1 MMTLAF
7 LIYAVPLVLA
17 TVIALVFSI
26 RYYRSHRS
34 LRIFT
39 YYIFFSLLADIA
51 AFWERASGRI
61 GYSEHIALNIYYNL
75 FIVIEFLAFSLFIL
89 HYVRKR
95 SARLAIKTTIIVF
108 LGIFFL
114 ISFVHFDFVPRL
126 KYIIYI
132 IAESVFLVF
141 PCLIYYYELFITVTP
156 RPLKDEPSFWAV
168 TGIFVLKS
176 CSIPLWLTLTWLGR
190 FAPIAFSLNSVLYS
204 ILFILL
210 IRAYCCSP
218 DKRVAI

>member
-1 MMTLAF
+1 MTLTF

-26 RYYRSHRS
+26 RHYQSHRT

-39 YYIFFSLLADIA
+39 YYIFFSLLTDIA
-51 AFWERASGRI
+51 AFWERASSGI
-61 GYSEHIALNIYYNL
+61 GHGEHIALNIYYNL

-89 HYVRKR
+89 HYIRKR

-108 LGIFFL
+108 LAMFL
-114 ISFVHFDFVPRL
+114 WISFIHFGFVPSRQ
-126 KYIIYI
+126 YINYI
-132 IAESVFLVF
+132 IAESVFLVL
-141 PCLIYYYELFITVTP
+141 PCLIYYYELFITLTA

-190 FAPIAFSLNSVLYS
+190 FALIAFSLNSVLYC

-210 IRAYCCSP
+210 VRAYCCSP